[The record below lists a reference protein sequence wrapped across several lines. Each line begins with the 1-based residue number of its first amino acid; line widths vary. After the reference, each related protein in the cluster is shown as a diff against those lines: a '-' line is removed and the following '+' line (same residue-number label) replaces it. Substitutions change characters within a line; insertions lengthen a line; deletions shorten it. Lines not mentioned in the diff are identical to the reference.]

1 MSGNHRLNGATV
13 PGTVSRPTRQCRAG
27 CRAGPHSPG
36 PITGPAGIGV
46 QPTRSRAE
54 VVHCGT
60 IRVAA
65 MSLASTN
72 AQHNPYSVMAG
83 HRPRPGWQSHESS
96 WVRRAG
102 CRWARLADHDRRRL
116 GVAADERGHNR
127 GDDHAQPIRAA
138 HGQLLVDHG
147 GAVPSPIKDLPD
159 EVVVGL
165 GGDPLTNAAV
175 GRVMMASDNCLWRFL
190 AICGVP
196 PDRYVDL
203 GMPGDRSPGPR
214 PVAVD
219 VPSPVTALLRRA
231 QRTDVLG
238 HLARACS
245 LWSPGS
251 WITCMSGL
259 SGPVRDRPCSL
270 PGRTSSAA
278 DCCSADSS
286 AGFLFAARFQSRTH
300 QGWSDT

>member
-1 MSGNHRLNGATV
+1 
-13 PGTVSRPTRQCRAG
+13 
-27 CRAGPHSPG
+27 
-36 PITGPAGIGV
+36 
-46 QPTRSRAE
+46 
-54 VVHCGT
+54 
-60 IRVAA
+60 
-65 MSLASTN
+65 
-72 AQHNPYSVMAG
+72 
-83 HRPRPGWQSHESS
+83 
-96 WVRRAG
+96 
-102 CRWARLADHDRRRL
+102 L

-286 AGFLFAARFQSRTH
+286 AGFLFAARFESRSH
-300 QGWSDT
+300 QGWLDT